1 MRRIYTVS
9 RLKTE
14 SNRLTEEAKE
24 QLEELGE
31 EAVTITQSKMRDVIM
46 AATKVESNDF
56 QGFDI
61 LDENGN
67 YKSTYEILQG
77 IADLYDEIV
86 ETDKE
91 FGTNNLN
98 LLLENL
104 AGKNRS
110 NIAASIL
117 QNADLLRSVYES
129 SQDSEG
135 SAQEELDK
143 YLDSIEG
150 KLTKLTNSVQK
161 FWDTF
166 IDTDIVKGA
175 IDLLTN
181 LMDLL
186 TNIVDTFGSLGTVA
200 TAVIGGF
207 AIKASA
213 NGGGRAKIFMILRKL
228 IIHRMF
234 SLLM

>member
-1 MRRIYTVS
+1 MG
-9 RLKTE
+9 
-14 SNRLTEEAKE
+14 TEEAKE

-56 QGFDI
+56 QGVDI

-67 YKSTYEILQG
+67 YLSTYQILQN
-77 IADLYDEIV
+77 IADIYDEIV

-117 QNADLLRSVYES
+117 QNADLLKSVYES

-135 SAQEELDK
+135 SAQQELDA

-150 KLTKLTNSVQK
+150 E
-161 FWDTF
+161 
-166 IDTDIVKGA
+166 
-175 IDLLTN
+175 N
-181 LMDLL
+181 LPYLYR
-186 TNIVDTFGSLGTVA
+186 NI
-200 TAVIGGF
+200 
-207 AIKASA
+207 
-213 NGGGRAKIFMILRKL
+213 
-228 IIHRMF
+228 
-234 SLLM
+234 

>member
-1 MRRIYTVS
+1 MG
-9 RLKTE
+9 
-14 SNRLTEEAKE
+14 TEEAKE

-56 QGFDI
+56 QGVDI

-67 YKSTYEILQG
+67 YLSTYQILQN
-77 IADLYDEIV
+77 IADIYDEIV

-117 QNADLLRSVYES
+117 QNADLLKSVYES

-135 SAQEELDK
+135 SAQQELDA

-150 KLTKLTNSVQK
+150 EYLPYLYR
-161 FWDTF
+161 
-166 IDTDIVKGA
+166 
-175 IDLLTN
+175 
-181 LMDLL
+181 
-186 TNIVDTFGSLGTVA
+186 NI
-200 TAVIGGF
+200 
-207 AIKASA
+207 
-213 NGGGRAKIFMILRKL
+213 
-228 IIHRMF
+228 
-234 SLLM
+234 

>member
-1 MRRIYTVS
+1 M
-9 RLKTE
+9 
-14 SNRLTEEAKE
+14 TEEAKE

>member
-14 SNRLTEEAKE
+14 SNRLTEEANE

-56 QGFDI
+56 QGVDI

-67 YKSTYEILQG
+67 YLSTYQILQN
-77 IADLYDEIV
+77 IADIYDEIV

-104 AGKNRS
+104 AGEKFCQKYVETHFYRTHL
-110 NIAASIL
+110 IARIA
-117 QNADLLRSVYES
+117 
-129 SQDSEG
+129 
-135 SAQEELDK
+135 
-143 YLDSIEG
+143 
-150 KLTKLTNSVQK
+150 
-161 FWDTF
+161 
-166 IDTDIVKGA
+166 
-175 IDLLTN
+175 
-181 LMDLL
+181 
-186 TNIVDTFGSLGTVA
+186 
-200 TAVIGGF
+200 
-207 AIKASA
+207 
-213 NGGGRAKIFMILRKL
+213 
-228 IIHRMF
+228 
-234 SLLM
+234 

>member
-1 MRRIYTVS
+1 MLRTIS
-9 RLKTE
+9 LRLVG
-14 SNRLTEEAKE
+14 TEEAKE

-77 IADLYDEIV
+77 IADIYDEIV

-129 SQDSEG
+129 SQNSEG
-135 SAQEELDK
+135 SAQQELDA
-143 YLDSIEG
+143 YLDSIDG
-150 KLTKLTNSVQK
+150 RLTKLTNSVQK
-161 FWDTF
+161 FWSTF
-166 IDTDIVKGA
+166 IDTDVVKDA
-175 IDLLTN
+175 ISLLTN
-181 LMDLL
+181 LMNLL
-186 TNIVDTFGSLGTVA
+186 TEFVDSFGSLTSIATV
-200 TAVIGGF
+200 VSSIF
-207 AIKASA
+207 SIKT
-213 NGGGRAKIFMILRKL
+213 GGGRAKIFVILRKL
-228 IIHRMF
+228 ITHR
-234 SLLM
+234 SLILVYGN

>member
-1 MRRIYTVS
+1 M
-9 RLKTE
+9 
-14 SNRLTEEAKE
+14 TEEAKE

-77 IADLYDEIV
+77 ISDLYDEIV

-117 QNADLLRSVYES
+117 QNADLLKSVYES

-135 SAQEELDK
+135 SAQQELDA
-143 YLDSIEG
+143 YLDSIDG
-150 KLTKLTNSVQK
+150 RLTKLTNSVQK
-161 FWDTF
+161 FWSTF
-166 IDTDIVKGA
+166 IDTDVVKDA
-175 IDLLTN
+175 ISLLTN
-181 LMDLL
+181 LMNLL
-186 TNIVDTFGSLGTVA
+186 TEFVDSFGSLTSIATV
-200 TAVIGGF
+200 ISSIIS
-207 AIKASA
+207 IKT
-213 NGGGRAKIFMILRKL
+213 GGGRAKIFVILRKL
-228 IIHRMF
+228 ITHR
-234 SLLM
+234 SLILVYGN

>member
-1 MRRIYTVS
+1 MG
-9 RLKTE
+9 
-14 SNRLTEEAKE
+14 TEEANE

-46 AATKVESNDF
+46 AATRVESNDF

-77 IADLYDEIV
+77 IADIYDEIV
-86 ETDKE
+86 ATDKE

-117 QNADLLRSVYES
+117 QNADLLKSVYES

-135 SAQEELDK
+135 SAQQELDA

-150 KLTKLTNSVQK
+150 KLTKLTNSVQR
-161 FWDTF
+161 FWSEF
-166 IDTDIVKGA
+166 IDTDVVKDA

-181 LMDLL
+181 LMNLL
-186 TNIVDTFGSLGTVA
+186 TNIVDKIGPLGSLATVIS
-200 TAVIGGF
+200 AVF
-207 AIKASA
+207 SIK
-213 NGGGRAKIFMILRKL
+213 NGGGRAKIFVILRKL
-228 IIHRMF
+228 ITHR
-234 SLLM
+234 SLILVYGN

>member
-1 MRRIYTVS
+1 M
-9 RLKTE
+9 
-14 SNRLTEEAKE
+14 TEEAKE

-77 IADLYDEIV
+77 IADIYDEIV
-86 ETDKE
+86 ATDKE

-117 QNADLLRSVYES
+117 QNADLLKSVYES

-135 SAQEELDK
+135 SAQQELDA
-143 YLDSIEG
+143 YLDSING
-150 KLTKLTNSVQK
+150 KLTKLTNSVQE
-161 FWDTF
+161 FWNTF
-166 IDTDIVKGA
+166 IDTDIVKDA
-175 IDLLTN
+175 IELLTN
-181 LMDLL
+181 LMNLL
-186 TNIVDTFGSLGTVA
+186 TNFVDKIGSLGSLATVISA
-200 TAVIGGF
+200 MF
-207 AIKASA
+207 SIK
-213 NGGGRAKIFMILRKL
+213 NGGGRAKIFMVLRKL

-234 SLLM
+234 NL

>member
-1 MRRIYTVS
+1 MG
-9 RLKTE
+9 
-14 SNRLTEEAKE
+14 TEEANE

-77 IADLYDEIV
+77 ISDIYDEIV
-86 ETDKE
+86 ATDKE

-117 QNADLLRSVYES
+117 QNGDMLRSVYED
-129 SQDSEG
+129 SQDSAG
-135 SAQEELDK
+135 SAQEELDA

-150 KLTKLTNSVQK
+150 RLTKLTNSVQE
-161 FWDTF
+161 FWATF
-166 IDTDIVKGA
+166 IDTDVVKGA

-181 LMDLL
+181 LMNLL
-186 TNIVDTFGSLGTVA
+186 TDIVDTLGSVGTVA

-213 NGGGRAKIFMILRKL
+213 KGGGRAKIFMILRKL

-234 SLLM
+234 NL

>member
-1 MRRIYTVS
+1 M
-9 RLKTE
+9 
-14 SNRLTEEAKE
+14 TEEAKE

-56 QGFDI
+56 QGVDI

-67 YKSTYEILQG
+67 YLSTYQILQN
-77 IADLYDEIV
+77 IADIYDEIV

-117 QNADLLRSVYES
+117 QNADLLKSVYES

-135 SAQEELDK
+135 SAQQELDA

-150 KLTKLTNSVQK
+150 E
-161 FWDTF
+161 
-166 IDTDIVKGA
+166 
-175 IDLLTN
+175 N
-181 LMDLL
+181 LPYLYR
-186 TNIVDTFGSLGTVA
+186 NI
-200 TAVIGGF
+200 
-207 AIKASA
+207 
-213 NGGGRAKIFMILRKL
+213 
-228 IIHRMF
+228 
-234 SLLM
+234 

>member
-1 MRRIYTVS
+1 MAMRRICTVS
-9 RLKTE
+9 KLKAE
-14 SNRLTEEAKE
+14 SNRLTEEANK

-31 EAVTITQSKMRDVIM
+31 EAITITQSKMRDIIM

-56 QGFDI
+56 QGVDI

-67 YKSTYEILQG
+67 YRSTYEILQS
-77 IADLYDEIV
+77 IADIYDEIV
-86 ETDKE
+86 ETDKK

-117 QNADLLRSVYES
+117 QNGEMLRSVYED
-129 SQDSEG
+129 SQNSAG

-150 KLTKLTNSVQK
+150 EYLPYLYR
-161 FWDTF
+161 
-166 IDTDIVKGA
+166 
-175 IDLLTN
+175 
-181 LMDLL
+181 
-186 TNIVDTFGSLGTVA
+186 NI
-200 TAVIGGF
+200 
-207 AIKASA
+207 
-213 NGGGRAKIFMILRKL
+213 
-228 IIHRMF
+228 
-234 SLLM
+234 